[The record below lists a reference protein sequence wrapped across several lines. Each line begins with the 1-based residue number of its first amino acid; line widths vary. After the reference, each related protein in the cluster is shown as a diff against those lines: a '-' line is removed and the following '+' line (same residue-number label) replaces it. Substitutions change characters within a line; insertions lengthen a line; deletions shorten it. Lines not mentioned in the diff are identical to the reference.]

1 MKKNTAHSSG
11 FTLIELMVSITIMII
26 LSGLSIAAY
35 FRFSQRQA
43 SMNDARNFAT
53 EMRKV
58 QALAKNL
65 VYPTGCIN
73 LVGYRLVSDCSMS
86 EDCKKMSYAAS
97 CGNGEFTIVTHEP
110 VLETAFFTYNVSIL
124 FAAGTGNINPGA
136 VGDYSLTNS
145 SDPYQIVVRT
155 DLNGNI
161 DVKEL

>member
-1 MKKNTAHSSG
+1 MKNNTAHSKG
-11 FTLIELMVSITIMII
+11 FTLIELMVVITIIII

-53 EMRKV
+53 ELRKV

-65 VYPTGCIN
+65 VYPAGCLN

-86 EDCKKMSYAAS
+86 ENCKTMSYTAT
-97 CGNGEFTIVTHEP
+97 CGNGDYPGATNEP
-110 VLETAFFTYNVSIL
+110 ILETAFFTHDVSVL
-124 FAAGTGNINPGA
+124 FAAGTGNIDPSA

-145 SDPYQIVVRT
+145 SDPYKIVVRT